1 MRSILAFLVLIPAA
15 AGCFTGSVF
24 AESTGALSEDQLKGA
39 HAATEQAE
47 EAPLTGKARLEKLF
61 SDLKRERNPR
71 GAERIANFIREEWGK
86 SGSAS
91 IDLMMGWSA
100 KAMEDKKFDVALDFL
115 DQVTMLAPD
124 YAEGWNRRATVHYMM
139 DSYAKSMSDIEHTLR
154 LEPRH
159 FGALSGMAEI
169 FKIYGRK
176 QAALDAYSR
185 VLAVYP
191 MLRNAQEEVSELA
204 DELAGE
210 GI

>member
-1 MRSILAFLVLIPAA
+1 MRSFLAFAFLIPLTAALPVQGAQAQGPQGITSDRIEDAA
-15 AGCFTGSVF
+15 ATPQD
-24 AESTGALSEDQLKGA
+24 AER
-39 HAATEQAE
+39 
-47 EAPLTGKARLEKLF
+47 PLDRAARLDKLF
-61 SDLKRERNPR
+61 ADLKRERNPR
-71 GAERIANFIREEWGK
+71 GAERIANFIREEWSR

-91 IDLMMGWSA
+91 IDLMMQWSS

-139 DSYAKSMSDIEHTLR
+139 NSYAKSMADIEHTLR

-169 FKIYGRK
+169 FKLYGRK
-176 QAALDAYSR
+176 QAALDAYGR

-191 MLRNAQEEVSELA
+191 MLRNAQEQVSTLA

>member
-1 MRSILAFLVLIPAA
+1 MRSLSAFSVLILV
-15 AGCFTGSVF
+15 AGLAGT
-24 AESTGALSEDQLKGA
+24 
-39 HAATEQAE
+39 HAANAQMAAVQGDLPGAARAALQPEDGA
-47 EAPLTGKARLEKLF
+47 ARLQRLF

-71 GAERIANFIREEWGK
+71 GAERVANFIREEWSK

-91 IDLMMGWSA
+91 IDLMMQWSS
-100 KAMEDKKFDVALDFL
+100 KAMQDKKYDTALDFL

-124 YAEGWNRRATVHYMM
+124 FAEGWNRRATVHYMM

-169 FKIYGRK
+169 FKAYGRK
-176 QAALDAYSR
+176 QAALDAYRR
-185 VLAVYP
+185 VLEVYP
-191 MLRNAQEEVSELA
+191 MLRNAQEEVSKLA